1 MVQLVLGRLL
11 QGLGSGVIAVA
22 MYVVIAQAFDARRRP
37 AMFSWISSAW
47 VVPSFVGPAIA
58 AWLTHHLDWRA
69 VFWAVIPVLVIGSA
83 MMLPPVLRVANHP
96 PEGARSARPAALWA
110 AGLAAVGAAVVQLG
124 GQRAGLIGLVIGVVG
139 LVLVGVSLPNLMPA
153 GFFRFGPG
161 LPPVIVVRA
170 LIAGAFFGAEA
181 FVPLM
186 LVEQRDLSLL
196 LAGST
201 LTVGA
206 LGWSTGA
213 WLQSLRAM
221 KLRRDRTITL
231 GRRYTRRIAVRVSPA
246 SDAYEGHQQEEGEE
260 PYNRACNWRH
270 SKP

>member
-1 MVQLVLGRLL
+1 M
-11 QGLGSGVIAVA
+11 
-22 MYVVIAQAFDARRRP
+22 
-37 AMFSWISSAW
+37 
-47 VVPSFVGPAIA
+47 VPSFVGPAIA

-96 PEGARSARPAALWA
+96 PEGVLLRTACRALGRRTCRGRCRRGAAGRSASWPDQASSSEWSDSCWSS
-110 AGLAAVGAAVVQLG
+110 
-124 GQRAGLIGLVIGVVG
+124 
-139 LVLVGVSLPNLMPA
+139 VSLPNLMPA
-153 GFFRFGPG
+153 GFFRLGPG

-186 LVEQRDLSLL
+186 LVEQQHLSLL

-213 WLQSLRAM
+213 LV
-221 KLRRDRTITL
+221 
-231 GRRYTRRIAVRVSPA
+231 AVPA
-246 SDAYEGHQQEEGEE
+246 A
-260 PYNRACNWRH
+260 P
-270 SKP
+270 